1 MNGACGWFVGG
12 GRREFLLYI
21 VYIFGSLAGERSCV
35 WEFMMVGNIISVV
48 CPTANVCIQIRV
60 SLSV

>member
-1 MNGACGWFVGG
+1 MVLVGG
-12 GRREFLLYI
+12 LWVVADGNLLYI